1 MSLIRAFHLL
11 LLLLQLHAARSVCA
25 LASDPWPRR
34 CLSSL
39 PLPSPRPSSEH
50 AHALN
55 WAIVDVTAEKYYA
68 DPILDRATPEILKK
82 QLADGTYDL
91 DSRMRRAFTEIVN
104 KGTNAKHTDGLD
116 HSKK

>member
-1 MSLIRAFHLL
+1 M
-11 LLLLQLHAARSVCA
+11 HAARSVSLRTA
-25 LASDPWPRR
+25 RLTLGLAAASP
-34 CLSSL
+34 SL
-39 PLPSPRPSSEH
+39 RHSPSSPRPSSEH

-104 KGTNAKHTDGLD
+104 KGTN
-116 HSKK
+116 

>member
-1 MSLIRAFHLL
+1 M
-11 LLLLQLHAARSVCA
+11 
-25 LASDPWPRR
+25 R
-34 CLSSL
+34 C
-39 PLPSPRPSSEH
+39 SEH

-91 DSRMRRAFTEIVN
+91 DSRMRRAFQEIVE
-104 KGTNAKHTDGLD
+104 KGQTYTHTHTHAHIDERTTRVNM
-116 HSKK
+116 STWYATP